1 VTPLRSGQKVKDIV
15 HCLKKRPKFNKKIIN
30 VKLLMGTKDNHS
42 KQNQEMVILKNA
54 VENTNEAFVTIDENH
69 TVLFFNKAA
78 EKIFGYSRK
87 EVIGRDLNVI
97 MSPSCSRN
105 HRQAVTRYVK
115 TRIPGRIGHE
125 TEMLASRRNGTAF
138 PASISFSVTE
148 VNGRLFFT
156 GIVRDMTEKQVLQ
169 EQIMRSER
177 MAALGQLAAEITHE
191 IKNPLMLIGGFAQ
204 QLSRVIDD
212 KKNLEKVNII
222 TDEVTRLEKLLTDL
236 REFHLPKTIASE
248 KVDLKELLQEIY
260 FMVKDDCEK
269 KNIRTELKIDD
280 KAILVTGDRNRLK
293 QVFLNLLAN
302 SMDSME
308 HGGSLSIKT
317 VLSGDHV
324 EITVTDE
331 GCGIPEQDKE
341 KIFSPFFTT
350 KKHGTG
356 LGLCISKRII
366 EEHADGSLS
375 VKSKEGKGTS
385 FTISLPVYHE
395 TTSEAAR
402 ME

>member
-1 VTPLRSGQKVKDIV
+1 MR
-15 HCLKKRPKFNKKIIN
+15 
-30 VKLLMGTKDNHS
+30 TKDNYS
-42 KQNQEMVILKNA
+42 EQNQEMVILKNA

-69 TVLFFNKAA
+69 TVIFFNKAA
-78 EKIFGYSRK
+78 EEIFGYSRK

-97 MSPSCSRN
+97 MSPSCSKN

-125 TEMLASRRNGTAF
+125 TEMVASRKNGDTF

-148 VNGRLFFT
+148 VDGRLFFT
-156 GIVRDMTEKQVLQ
+156 GIVRDITEKKALQ
-169 EQIMRSER
+169 EQVIRSEKLS
-177 MAALGQLAAEITHE
+177 ALGQLAAEITHE
-191 IKNPLMLIGGFAQ
+191 IKTPLMLIGGFTQ
-204 QLSRVIDD
+204 QLIRVIED
-212 KKNLEKVNII
+212 EKHLQKLNVI
-222 TDEVTRLEKLLTDL
+222 TDEVARLEKLLTDL

-248 KVDLKELLQEIY
+248 KVDLKELFQEIY
-260 FMVKDDCEK
+260 FMVRDDCEK

-280 KAILVTGDRNRLK
+280 KALLVTGDRYSLK
-293 QVFLNLLAN
+293 QVFLNLFKN
-302 SMDSME
+302 SMDAME
-308 HGGSLSIKT
+308 HGGVLSIQT
-317 VLSGDHV
+317 SLLGDQV
-324 EITVTDE
+324 EITVADE

-375 VKSKEGKGTS
+375 MKSKEGKGTS
-385 FTISLPVYHE
+385 FTIRLPVYRE
-395 TTSEAAR
+395 TSEEAAK

>member
-1 VTPLRSGQKVKDIV
+1 
-15 HCLKKRPKFNKKIIN
+15 
-30 VKLLMGTKDNHS
+30 MGTKDNHRN
-42 KQNQEMVILKNA
+42 QNQEMVILKNA

-69 TVLFFNKAA
+69 VVLFFNKAA
-78 EKIFGYSRK
+78 EEIFGYSRQ

-97 MSPSCSRN
+97 MSPSCSKN

-125 TEMLASRRNGTAF
+125 TEMLASRRNGDTF

-148 VNGRLFFT
+148 VNGSLFFT
-156 GIVRDMTEKQVLQ
+156 GIVRDMTEKRALQ

-212 KKNLEKVNII
+212 KKNLKKVNII
-222 TDEVTRLEKLLTDL
+222 TDEVKRLERLLADL

-260 FMVKDDCEK
+260 FMLKDGCEK

-280 KAILVTGDRNRLK
+280 NALLVTGDRYSLK
-293 QVFLNLLAN
+293 QVFLNLLKN
-302 SMDSME
+302 SMDAME
-308 HGGSLSIKT
+308 HGGVLSIQT
-317 VLSGDHV
+317 SLIGDQV
-324 EITVTDE
+324 EITVADE

-366 EEHADGSLS
+366 EEHTDGSLS
-375 VKSKEGKGTS
+375 MKSKEGKGTS
-385 FTISLPVYHE
+385 FKISLPVYHE
-395 TTSEAAR
+395 TP
-402 ME
+402 

>member
-1 VTPLRSGQKVKDIV
+1 
-15 HCLKKRPKFNKKIIN
+15 
-30 VKLLMGTKDNHS
+30 METKDKHN
-42 KQNQEMVILKNA
+42 KQNQEMEILKNA

-69 TVLFFNKAA
+69 MVIFFNKAA
-78 EKIFGYSRK
+78 EEIFGYSRK

-97 MSPSCSRN
+97 MSPSCSKN

-125 TEMLASRRNGTAF
+125 TEMLASRKNGDTF

-156 GIVRDMTEKQVLQ
+156 GIVRDITEKKALQ
-169 EQIMRSER
+169 EQVIRSEKLS
-177 MAALGQLAAEITHE
+177 ALGQLAAEITHE

-204 QLSRVIDD
+204 QLIRVIDD
-212 KKNLEKVNII
+212 EKHLQKLNVI
-222 TDEVTRLEKLLTDL
+222 TDEVARLEKLLTDL
-236 REFHLPKTIASE
+236 REFHLPQIIASE
-248 KVDLKELLQEIY
+248 KVDLTQLLQEIY

-280 KAILVTGDRNRLK
+280 KALLVTGDRYSLK
-293 QVFLNLLAN
+293 QVFLNLLKN
-302 SMDSME
+302 SMDAME
-308 HGGSLSIKT
+308 HGGVLSIQT
-317 VLSGDHV
+317 SLIGDQV
-324 EITVTDE
+324 EITVADE

-366 EEHADGSLS
+366 EQHANGSLS
-375 VKSKEGKGTS
+375 MKSKEGKGTS
-385 FTISLPVYHE
+385 FKVSLPVYQE
-395 TTSEAAR
+395 THQKTAR

>member
-1 VTPLRSGQKVKDIV
+1 
-15 HCLKKRPKFNKKIIN
+15 
-30 VKLLMGTKDNHS
+30 MGAKGNYS

-69 TVLFFNKAA
+69 TVIFFNRAA
-78 EKIFGYSRK
+78 EEIFGYSRK

-97 MSPSCSRN
+97 MSPRCSKN

-125 TEMLASRRNGTAF
+125 TELVASRRNGTTF

-156 GIVRDMTEKQVLQ
+156 GIVRDMTEKQALQ
-169 EQIMRSER
+169 EQIIRSEKLS
-177 MAALGQLAAEITHE
+177 ALGQLAAEITHE

-204 QLSRVIDD
+204 QLIRVIDD
-212 KKNLEKVNII
+212 EKHLQKLNVI

-248 KVDLKELLQEIY
+248 KVNLKELFQEIY

-280 KAILVTGDRNRLK
+280 KALLVTGDRYSLK
-293 QVFLNLLAN
+293 QVFLNLFKN
-302 SMDSME
+302 SMDAME
-308 HGGSLSIKT
+308 HGGVFSIQTSLI
-317 VLSGDHV
+317 GDQV
-324 EITVTDE
+324 EITVADE

-375 VKSKEGKGTS
+375 MKSKEGKGTS
-385 FTISLPVYHE
+385 FTIRLPVYRE
-395 TTSEAAR
+395 TSEEAAK

>member
-1 VTPLRSGQKVKDIV
+1 
-15 HCLKKRPKFNKKIIN
+15 
-30 VKLLMGTKDNHS
+30 MGTKDNHRN
-42 KQNQEMVILKNA
+42 QNQEMVILQSA

-78 EKIFGYSRK
+78 EKFFGYNRK

-105 HRQAVTRYVK
+105 HRQAVMRYVK

-125 TEMLASRRNGTAF
+125 TEMLASRRNGDTF

-156 GIVRDMTEKQVLQ
+156 GIVRDMTEKQALQ

-212 KKNLEKVNII
+212 KQNLKKVNII
-222 TDEVTRLEKLLTDL
+222 TDEVKRLERLLADL

-260 FMVKDDCEK
+260 FMLKDDCEK

-280 KAILVTGDRNRLK
+280 KALLVTGDKYSLK
-293 QVFLNLLAN
+293 QVFLNLFKN
-302 SMDSME
+302 SMDAME
-308 HGGSLSIKT
+308 HGGVLSIQT
-317 VLSGDHV
+317 SLIGDQV
-324 EITVTDE
+324 EITVADE

-366 EEHADGSLS
+366 EEHADSSLS
-375 VKSKEGKGTS
+375 MKSKEGKGTS
-385 FTISLPVYHE
+385 FKISLPVYHE
-395 TTSEAAR
+395 TP
-402 ME
+402 

>member
-1 VTPLRSGQKVKDIV
+1 
-15 HCLKKRPKFNKKIIN
+15 
-30 VKLLMGTKDNHS
+30 MGAKENHS

-125 TEMLASRRNGTAF
+125 TEMLASRRNGDTF

-156 GIVRDMTEKQVLQ
+156 GIVRDMTEKQALQ

-280 KAILVTGDRNRLK
+280 KALLVTGDRNRLK

-331 GCGIPEQDKE
+331 GCGISEQDKE

-375 VKSKEGKGTS
+375 MKSKEGKGTS
-385 FTISLPVYHE
+385 FKISLPVYHE
-395 TTSEAAR
+395 TPSEAAR

>member
-1 VTPLRSGQKVKDIV
+1 MRA
-15 HCLKKRPKFNKKIIN
+15 
-30 VKLLMGTKDNHS
+30 KDNQS

-54 VENTNEAFVTIDENH
+54 VENTNEAFVTIDQNH

-78 EKIFGYSRK
+78 EEIFGYSRK
-87 EVIGRDLNVI
+87 EVIGHDLNVI
-97 MSPSCSRN
+97 MSPSCSKN
-105 HRQAVTRYVK
+105 HHQAVTRYVK

-125 TEMLASRRNGTAF
+125 TEMLASRRNGDTF

-156 GIVRDMTEKQVLQ
+156 GIVRDMTEKQALQ

-212 KKNLEKVNII
+212 KKNLEKVKII
-222 TDEVTRLEKLLTDL
+222 TDEVKRLEKLLTDL
-236 REFHLPKTIASE
+236 REFHLPKTIAFE

-280 KAILVTGDRNRLK
+280 KALLVTGDRYSLK
-293 QVFLNLLAN
+293 QVFLNLLKN
-302 SMDSME
+302 SMDAME
-308 HGGSLSIKT
+308 HGGVLSIQT
-317 VLSGDHV
+317 SLIGDQV
-324 EITVTDE
+324 EITVADE

-375 VKSKEGKGTS
+375 MKSKEGKGTS
-385 FTISLPVYHE
+385 FKISLPVYHE
-395 TTSEAAR
+395 TP
-402 ME
+402 

>member
-1 VTPLRSGQKVKDIV
+1 
-15 HCLKKRPKFNKKIIN
+15 
-30 VKLLMGTKDNHS
+30 MGAKGNHS

-69 TVLFFNKAA
+69 TVIFFNKAA
-78 EKIFGYSRK
+78 EEIFGYSRK
-87 EVIGRDLNVI
+87 DVIGRDLNVI
-97 MSPSCSRN
+97 MSPSCSKN

-125 TEMLASRRNGTAF
+125 TEMVASRRNGDTF

-156 GIVRDMTEKQVLQ
+156 GIVRDMTEKQALQ
-169 EQIMRSER
+169 EQIIRSER
-177 MAALGQLAAEITHE
+177 LSALGQLAAEITHE

-204 QLSRVIDD
+204 QLIRVIDD
-212 KKNLEKVNII
+212 EKHLQKLNII

-236 REFHLPKTIASE
+236 REFHLTKTIASE
-248 KVDLKELLQEIY
+248 KVDLKELFQEIY
-260 FMVKDDCEK
+260 FMVRDDCEK

-280 KAILVTGDRNRLK
+280 KALLVTGDRYSLK
-293 QVFLNLLAN
+293 QVFLNLFKN
-302 SMDSME
+302 SMDAME
-308 HGGSLSIKT
+308 HGGVLSIQT
-317 VLSGDHV
+317 SLIGDQV
-324 EITVTDE
+324 EITVADE

-366 EEHADGSLS
+366 EEYADGSLS
-375 VKSKEGKGTS
+375 MKSKEGKGTS
-385 FTISLPVYHE
+385 FKIRLPVYRE
-395 TTSEAAR
+395 TPEETAK

>member
-1 VTPLRSGQKVKDIV
+1 
-15 HCLKKRPKFNKKIIN
+15 
-30 VKLLMGTKDNHS
+30 MGTKDNHS
-42 KQNQEMVILKNA
+42 NQNQEMVILKNA

-69 TVLFFNKAA
+69 TVIFFNKAA

-97 MSPSCSRN
+97 MSPGCSRD

-125 TEMLASRRNGTAF
+125 TEMLASRRNGATF

-156 GIVRDMTEKQVLQ
+156 GIVRDMTEKRALQ

-212 KKNLEKVNII
+212 KKNLKKVNII
-222 TDEVTRLEKLLTDL
+222 TDEVKRLERLLADL
-236 REFHLPKTIASE
+236 REFHLPKTITSE
-248 KVDLKELLQEIY
+248 KVDLRELFHEIY
-260 FMVKDDCEK
+260 SMLKEGCEK
-269 KNIRTELKIDD
+269 KNIRIELNIRDN
-280 KAILVTGDRNRLK
+280 ALLVTGDRNRLK

-308 HGGSLSIKT
+308 HGGSLSINT
-317 VLSGDHV
+317 VFSGDHI

-366 EEHADGSLS
+366 EEHTDGSLS
-375 VKSKEGKGTS
+375 MKSKEGKGTS
-385 FTISLPVYHE
+385 FKISLPVYHE
-395 TTSEAAR
+395 TP
-402 ME
+402 

>member
-1 VTPLRSGQKVKDIV
+1 LKEP
-15 HCLKKRPKFNKKIIN
+15 CLKKRPKFNKKIIN
-30 VKLLMGTKDNHS
+30 VKLLMGTKDNHN
-42 KQNQEMVILKNA
+42 KQNHEMVILKNA

-78 EKIFGYSRK
+78 EEIFGYSRK

-97 MSPSCSRN
+97 MSPSCSKN
-105 HRQAVTRYVK
+105 HHQAVTRYVK

-125 TEMLASRRNGTAF
+125 TEMVASRRNGNTF

-156 GIVRDMTEKQVLQ
+156 GIVRDMTEKQALQ
-169 EQIMRSER
+169 EQIIRSER
-177 MAALGQLAAEITHE
+177 LSALGQLTAEITHE

-212 KKNLEKVNII
+212 KKNLKKVNII
-222 TDEVTRLEKLLTDL
+222 TDEVARLEKLLTDL

-260 FMVKDDCEK
+260 FMVRDDCEK

-280 KAILVTGDRNRLK
+280 NALLVTGDRYGLK
-293 QVFLNLLAN
+293 QVFLNLFKN
-302 SMDSME
+302 SIDAME
-308 HGGSLSIKT
+308 HGGVLSIQT
-317 VLSGDHV
+317 SLIGDQV
-324 EITVTDE
+324 EITLADE

-375 VKSKEGKGTS
+375 MKSKEGKGTS
-385 FTISLPVYHE
+385 FKVSLPVYRE
-395 TTSEAAR
+395 TPSETAR
-402 ME
+402 MD

>member
-1 VTPLRSGQKVKDIV
+1 
-15 HCLKKRPKFNKKIIN
+15 
-30 VKLLMGTKDNHS
+30 MGTKDNHS
-42 KQNQEMVILKNA
+42 NQNQEMVILKNA
-54 VENTNEAFVTIDENH
+54 VENANEAFVTIDENH
-69 TVLFFNKAA
+69 TVIFFNKAA

-97 MSPSCSRN
+97 MSPGCSRD

-125 TEMLASRRNGTAF
+125 TEMLARRRNGATF

-156 GIVRDMTEKQVLQ
+156 GIVRDMTEKRALQ

-212 KKNLEKVNII
+212 KKNLEKVKII
-222 TDEVTRLEKLLTDL
+222 TDEVARLEKLLTDL
-236 REFHLPKTIASE
+236 REFHLPQIIASE

-280 KAILVTGDRNRLK
+280 KALLVTGDRYSLK
-293 QVFLNLLAN
+293 QVFLNLFKN
-302 SMDSME
+302 SMDAME
-308 HGGSLSIKT
+308 HGGVLSIQT
-317 VLSGDHV
+317 SLIGDQV
-324 EITVTDE
+324 EITVADE

-375 VKSKEGKGTS
+375 MKSKEGKGTS
-385 FTISLPVYHE
+385 FKISLPVYHE
-395 TTSEAAR
+395 TP
-402 ME
+402 

>member
-1 VTPLRSGQKVKDIV
+1 
-15 HCLKKRPKFNKKIIN
+15 
-30 VKLLMGTKDNHS
+30 MGTKDNHS
-42 KQNQEMVILKNA
+42 NQNQEMVILKNA
-54 VENTNEAFVTIDENH
+54 VENANEAFVTIDENH
-69 TVLFFNKAA
+69 TVIFFNKAA

-97 MSPSCSRN
+97 MSPGCSRD

-125 TEMLASRRNGTAF
+125 TEMLARRRNGATF

-156 GIVRDMTEKQVLQ
+156 GIVRDMTEKRALQ

-212 KKNLEKVNII
+212 KKNLEKVKII
-222 TDEVTRLEKLLTDL
+222 TDEVKRLEKLLTDL
-236 REFHLPKTIASE
+236 REFHLPKTIAFE

-280 KAILVTGDRNRLK
+280 KALLVTGDRYSLK
-293 QVFLNLLAN
+293 QVFLNLFKN
-302 SMDSME
+302 SMDAME
-308 HGGSLSIKT
+308 HGGVLSIQT
-317 VLSGDHV
+317 SLIGDQV
-324 EITVTDE
+324 EITVADE

-375 VKSKEGKGTS
+375 MKSKEGKGTS
-385 FTISLPVYHE
+385 FKISLPVYHE
-395 TTSEAAR
+395 TP
-402 ME
+402 

>member
-1 VTPLRSGQKVKDIV
+1 
-15 HCLKKRPKFNKKIIN
+15 
-30 VKLLMGTKDNHS
+30 MGTKDNHRN
-42 KQNQEMVILKNA
+42 QNQEMVILQSA

-78 EKIFGYSRK
+78 EKIFGYNRK

-105 HRQAVTRYVK
+105 HRQAVMRYVK

-125 TEMLASRRNGTAF
+125 TEMLASRRNGDTF

-156 GIVRDMTEKQVLQ
+156 GIVRDMTEKQALQ

-212 KKNLEKVNII
+212 KQNLKKVNII
-222 TDEVTRLEKLLTDL
+222 TDEVKRLERLLADL

-260 FMVKDDCEK
+260 FMLKDDCEK

-280 KAILVTGDRNRLK
+280 KALLVTGDKYSLK
-293 QVFLNLLAN
+293 QVFLNLFKN
-302 SMDSME
+302 SMDAME
-308 HGGSLSIKT
+308 HGGVLSIQT
-317 VLSGDHV
+317 SLIGDQV
-324 EITVTDE
+324 EITVADE

-366 EEHADGSLS
+366 EEHADSSLS
-375 VKSKEGKGTS
+375 MKSKEGKGTS
-385 FTISLPVYHE
+385 FKISLPVYHE
-395 TTSEAAR
+395 TP
-402 ME
+402 

>member
-1 VTPLRSGQKVKDIV
+1 
-15 HCLKKRPKFNKKIIN
+15 
-30 VKLLMGTKDNHS
+30 MGAKGNRRN
-42 KQNQEMVILKNA
+42 QNQEMVILQSA

-78 EKIFGYSRK
+78 EEIFGYSRK

-97 MSPSCSRN
+97 MSPSCSKN
-105 HRQAVTRYVK
+105 HHQAVTRYVK

-125 TEMLASRRNGTAF
+125 TEMLASRRNGTTF

-156 GIVRDMTEKQVLQ
+156 GIVRDMTEKQALQ
-169 EQIMRSER
+169 EQIMRSEKLS
-177 MAALGQLAAEITHE
+177 ALGQLAAEITHE

-204 QLSRVIDD
+204 QLIRVIDD
-212 KKNLEKVNII
+212 EKHLQKLNVI
-222 TDEVTRLEKLLTDL
+222 TDEVARLEKLLTDL
-236 REFHLPKTIASE
+236 REFHLPQTIAFE

-280 KAILVTGDRNRLK
+280 KALLVTGDRYSLK
-293 QVFLNLLAN
+293 QVFLNLLKN
-302 SMDSME
+302 SMDAME
-308 HGGSLSIKT
+308 HGGVLSIQT
-317 VLSGDHV
+317 SLIGDQV
-324 EITVTDE
+324 EITVADE

-350 KKHGTG
+350 KKNGTG

-375 VKSKEGKGTS
+375 MKSKEGKGTS
-385 FTISLPVYHE
+385 FKISLPVYHE
-395 TTSEAAR
+395 TP
-402 ME
+402 

>member
-1 VTPLRSGQKVKDIV
+1 MVKKVLKVT
-15 HCLKKRPKFNKKIIN
+15 
-30 VKLLMGTKDNHS
+30 LLMGAKGNYS

-69 TVLFFNKAA
+69 TVIFFNRAA
-78 EKIFGYSRK
+78 EEIFGYSRK

-97 MSPSCSRN
+97 MSPRCSKN

-125 TEMLASRRNGTAF
+125 TELVASRRNGTTF

-156 GIVRDMTEKQVLQ
+156 GIVRDMTEKQALQ
-169 EQIMRSER
+169 EQIIRSEKLS
-177 MAALGQLAAEITHE
+177 ALGQLAAEITHE

-204 QLSRVIDD
+204 QLIRVIDD
-212 KKNLEKVNII
+212 EKHLQKLNVI

-248 KVDLKELLQEIY
+248 KVNLKELFQEIY

-280 KAILVTGDRNRLK
+280 KALLVTGDRYSLK
-293 QVFLNLLAN
+293 QVFLNLFKN
-302 SMDSME
+302 SMDAME
-308 HGGSLSIKT
+308 HGGVFSIQTSLI
-317 VLSGDHV
+317 GDQV
-324 EITVTDE
+324 EITVADE

-375 VKSKEGKGTS
+375 MKSKEGKGTS
-385 FTISLPVYHE
+385 FTIRLPVYRE
-395 TTSEAAR
+395 TSEEAAK

>member
-1 VTPLRSGQKVKDIV
+1 
-15 HCLKKRPKFNKKIIN
+15 
-30 VKLLMGTKDNHS
+30 MGTKDNHS
-42 KQNQEMVILKNA
+42 NQNQEMVILKNA
-54 VENTNEAFVTIDENH
+54 VENANEAFVTIDENH
-69 TVLFFNKAA
+69 TVIFFNKAA

-97 MSPSCSRN
+97 MSPGCSRD

-125 TEMLASRRNGTAF
+125 TEMLARRRNGATF

-156 GIVRDMTEKQVLQ
+156 GIVRDMTEKRALQ

-212 KKNLEKVNII
+212 KKNLEKVKII
-222 TDEVTRLEKLLTDL
+222 TDEVKRLEKLLTDL
-236 REFHLPKTIASE
+236 REFHLPKTIAFE
-248 KVDLKELLQEIY
+248 KVDLRELFHEIY
-260 FMVKDDCEK
+260 SMLKEGCEK
-269 KNIRTELKIDD
+269 KNIRIELNIRDN
-280 KAILVTGDRNRLK
+280 ALLVTGDRNRLK

-317 VLSGDHV
+317 VFSGDHV

-366 EEHADGSLS
+366 EEHTDGSLS
-375 VKSKEGKGTS
+375 MKSKEGKGTS
-385 FTISLPVYHE
+385 FKISLPVYHE
-395 TTSEAAR
+395 TP
-402 ME
+402 

>member
-1 VTPLRSGQKVKDIV
+1 
-15 HCLKKRPKFNKKIIN
+15 
-30 VKLLMGTKDNHS
+30 MGTKDNHS
-42 KQNQEMVILKNA
+42 KQSQEMVILKNA

-78 EKIFGYSRK
+78 ENIFGYSRK
-87 EVIGRDLNVI
+87 EVIGHDLNVI
-97 MSPSCSRN
+97 MSPSCSKN
-105 HRQAVTRYVK
+105 HHQAVTRYVK
-115 TRIPGRIGHE
+115 TRVPGRIGHE
-125 TEMLASRRNGTAF
+125 TEMLASRMNGTTF

-156 GIVRDMTEKQVLQ
+156 GIVRDMTEKQALQ
-169 EQIMRSER
+169 EQIMRSEKLS
-177 MAALGQLAAEITHE
+177 ALGQLAAEITHE

-204 QLSRVIDD
+204 QLIRVIDD
-212 KKNLEKVNII
+212 EKHLQKLNVI
-222 TDEVTRLEKLLTDL
+222 TDEVARLEKLLTDL
-236 REFHLPKTIASE
+236 REFHLPQIIASE

-280 KAILVTGDRNRLK
+280 KALLVAGDRYSLK
-293 QVFLNLLAN
+293 QVFLNLFKN
-302 SMDSME
+302 SMDAME
-308 HGGSLSIKT
+308 HGGVLSIQT
-317 VLSGDHV
+317 SLIGDHV
-324 EITVTDE
+324 KITVADE

-341 KIFSPFFTT
+341 KIFTPFFTT

-375 VKSKEGKGTS
+375 MKSKEGKGTS
-385 FTISLPVYHE
+385 FKIRLPVYHE
-395 TTSEAAR
+395 TA
-402 ME
+402 

>member
-1 VTPLRSGQKVKDIV
+1 
-15 HCLKKRPKFNKKIIN
+15 
-30 VKLLMGTKDNHS
+30 MGAKGNRRN
-42 KQNQEMVILKNA
+42 QNQEMVILQSA

-78 EKIFGYSRK
+78 EEIFGYSRK
-87 EVIGRDLNVI
+87 QVIGRDLNVI
-97 MSPSCSRN
+97 MSPSCSQN
-105 HRQAVTRYVK
+105 HREAVTRYVK

-125 TEMLASRRNGTAF
+125 TEMLASRRNGTTF

-156 GIVRDMTEKQVLQ
+156 GIVRDMTEKQALQ
-169 EQIMRSER
+169 EQIMRSEKLS
-177 MAALGQLAAEITHE
+177 ALGQLAAEITHE

-204 QLSRVIDD
+204 QLIRVIDD
-212 KKNLEKVNII
+212 EKHLQKLNVI
-222 TDEVTRLEKLLTDL
+222 TDEVARLEKLLTDL
-236 REFHLPKTIASE
+236 REFHLPQIIASE
-248 KVDLKELLQEIY
+248 KVDLTELLQEIY

-280 KAILVTGDRNRLK
+280 KALLVTGDRYSLK
-293 QVFLNLLAN
+293 QVFLNLLKN
-302 SMDSME
+302 SMDAME
-308 HGGSLSIKT
+308 HGGVLSIQT
-317 VLSGDHV
+317 SLIGDQV
-324 EITVTDE
+324 EITVADE

-375 VKSKEGKGTS
+375 MKSKEGKGTS
-385 FTISLPVYHE
+385 FKISLPVYHE
-395 TTSEAAR
+395 TP
-402 ME
+402 

>member
-1 VTPLRSGQKVKDIV
+1 
-15 HCLKKRPKFNKKIIN
+15 
-30 VKLLMGTKDNHS
+30 MGAKGNYS

-97 MSPSCSRN
+97 MSPSCSKN

-125 TEMLASRRNGTAF
+125 TEMVASRKNGDTF

-156 GIVRDMTEKQVLQ
+156 GIVRDMTEKQALH
-169 EQIMRSER
+169 EQIIRSER
-177 MAALGQLAAEITHE
+177 LSALGQLAAEITHE

-212 KKNLEKVNII
+212 EKHLQKLNII

-248 KVDLKELLQEIY
+248 KVDLKELFQEIY
-260 FMVKDDCEK
+260 FMVRDDCEK

-280 KAILVTGDRNRLK
+280 KALLVTGDRYSLK
-293 QVFLNLLAN
+293 QVFLNLFKN
-302 SMDSME
+302 SMDAME
-308 HGGSLSIKT
+308 HGGVLSIQT
-317 VLSGDHV
+317 SLIGDQV
-324 EITVTDE
+324 EITVADE

-375 VKSKEGKGTS
+375 MKSKEGKGTS
-385 FTISLPVYHE
+385 FKIRLPVYRE
-395 TTSEAAR
+395 TPEEAAK

>member
-1 VTPLRSGQKVKDIV
+1 VNDSFGERLKEP
-15 HCLKKRPKFNKKIIN
+15 CLKRGLNLTKK
-30 VKLLMGTKDNHS
+30 VLKVTLLMGAKGNHS

-69 TVLFFNKAA
+69 TVLFFNRAA
-78 EKIFGYSRK
+78 EEIFGYSRK

-97 MSPSCSRN
+97 MLPSCSRN

-125 TEMLASRRNGTAF
+125 TEMVASRRNGTTF

-156 GIVRDMTEKQVLQ
+156 GIVRDMTEKKALQ
-169 EQIMRSER
+169 EQIIRSER
-177 MAALGQLAAEITHE
+177 LSALGQLAAEITHE

-204 QLSRVIDD
+204 QLIRVIDD
-212 KKNLEKVNII
+212 EKHLQKLNII

-236 REFHLPKTIASE
+236 REFHLPKTLASE
-248 KVDLKELLQEIY
+248 KVDLKELFQEIY

-280 KAILVTGDRNRLK
+280 KALLVTGDRYSLK
-293 QVFLNLLAN
+293 QVFLNLFKN
-302 SMDSME
+302 SMDAME
-308 HGGSLSIKT
+308 HGGVLSIQT
-317 VLSGDHV
+317 SLIGNQV
-324 EITVTDE
+324 EITVADE

-366 EEHADGSLS
+366 EEHLNGSLS
-375 VKSKEGKGTS
+375 MKSKEKKGTS

-395 TTSEAAR
+395 TPTEAAR